1 MVRGNHP
8 FYCSRLTLFRK
19 PSINNNMKM
28 KLMLFLLTFSLT
40 TSIQADEEMQDEA
53 RDVPS
58 AEAMIVDG
66 LVYRP
71 LSLAGTIVGT
81 GLFILTLP
89 FSAIGGNADEAGQR
103 LVVEP
108 AQSTFDRCLGCLPDN
123 SRVNR

>member
-1 MVRGNHP
+1 
-8 FYCSRLTLFRK
+8 
-19 PSINNNMKM
+19 MK
-28 KLMLFLLTFSLT
+28 KLMLFLLAFSF
-40 TSIQADEEMQDEA
+40 TSASLADEMRDEDS
-53 RDVPS
+53 RQVPS

-108 AQSTFDRCLGCLPDN
+108 ANSTFDRCLGCLPDY
-123 SRVNR
+123 SRVNQ